1 MTPLQFEQQHQNDWQ
16 QLADMLT
23 ALRLGTRSARPEG
36 AALVQLYRRACEHL
50 AIAQARAYPT
60 YMTDRL
66 QHLTAE
72 AHQVIYQNSELGGR
86 RLLRLFTHDFPNAV
100 RAHAR
105 HVWLATLVLMVPA
118 LLLGMMV
125 HAKPELIL
133 SVIDAPQVS
142 NFEHMYADDAKELG
156 NPRGADS
163 DWVMFGFYI
172 KNNITVSFQ
181 CFASGLLAGVG
192 SLFYLAFNGA
202 MGGAVAGYLTL
213 RGLGSNFYS
222 FIVTHA
228 AFELTAIVL
237 SGAAGLRLGQAVLMP
252 GRQSR
257 TQALVHAAREAIVII
272 YGVIAMLVIAAAIEA
287 FWSSQRWM
295 PLPLKYS
302 VAALCWLGVI
312 LYLTRQGRITD
323 AATRHA
329 ISDTTPAPHTDH

>member
-1 MTPLQFEQQHQNDWQ
+1 MTPLQFEQQHQDDWQ
-16 QLADMLT
+16 QLSDLLS
-23 ALRLGTRSARPEG
+23 ALRGGKRAERPQG
-36 AALVQLYRRACEHL
+36 ASLVQLYRRTCEHL
-50 AIAQARAYPT
+50 AIAQARAYPS
-60 YMTDRL
+60 YLTDRL

-86 RLLRLFTHDFPNAV
+86 RLLRIFTHDFPVAV

-105 HVWLATLVLMVPA
+105 HVWIATLVMMLPA
-118 LLLGMMV
+118 LVMGLLV

-133 SVIDAPQVS
+133 SVIDAPQVN
-142 NFEHMYADDAKELG
+142 NFERMYANDAEQLG
-156 NPRGADS
+156 NPRGADT
-163 DWVMFGFYI
+163 DWTMFGYYI
-172 KNNITVSFQ
+172 RNNITVSFQ

-213 RGLGSNFYS
+213 RGMGSNFYS
-222 FIVTHA
+222 FIVTHS

-252 GRQSR
+252 GRQTR
-257 TQALVHAAREAIVII
+257 TQALVRAAREAIVIV

-295 PLPLKYS
+295 PLPLKYA
-302 VAALCWLGVI
+302 VAALCWLGVL
-312 LYLTRQGRITD
+312 LYLTRQGRD
-323 AATRHA
+323 VNNRQER
-329 ISDTTPAPHTDH
+329 